1 MHGQNHI
8 KFITLFSCVK
18 YNVTKNTNN
27 KFMGEEM
34 WKYHIKISPN
44 ITYVQFGKL
53 AAEELT
59 VHSNS
64 F

>member
-1 MHGQNHI
+1 
-8 KFITLFSCVK
+8 
-18 YNVTKNTNN
+18 
-27 KFMGEEM
+27 MGEEM

-44 ITYVQFGKL
+44 IIYVQFGKL